1 MSADLVTV
9 TAAILKKDNK
19 ILIAKRKEGHLA
31 NKWEF
36 PGGKL
41 ESNESPEEC
50 LKRELREEFGID
62 TKIGKLVATSI
73 YEYPHIKIKLMAYEV
88 EYITGEFRLN
98 DHQEIIWVSKEDLSN
113 YDLAPADIPI
123 VKKIISYSNP

>member
-73 YEYPHIKIKLMAYEV
+73 YEYPHIKIKLMAY
-88 EYITGEFRLN
+88 
-98 DHQEIIWVSKEDLSN
+98 
-113 YDLAPADIPI
+113 
-123 VKKIISYSNP
+123 